1 LAHDKKGGKNMES
14 KIKIYGPPIDKAI
27 TELLKLAK
35 DLPTISKGNISRS
48 IIPSGETLMG
58 DFDFVFH
65 WAKVP
70 DVEQLRQL
78 TSSIDV
84 ALKDI
89 GCRYTITTTIDSVNP
104 YRL

>member
-1 LAHDKKGGKNMES
+1 MES

-27 TELLKLAK
+27 TELLKLSK
-35 DLPTISKGNISRS
+35 NLPTISKGNISRS
-48 IIPSGETLMG
+48 IIPAGETLMG

-78 TSSIDV
+78 TSSIDG

-89 GCRYTITTTIDSVNP
+89 GCRYTITTTIDSINP

>member
-1 LAHDKKGGKNMES
+1 MES

-27 TELLKLAK
+27 NELQKLAK

-70 DVEQLRQL
+70 DEKQLRQL
-78 TSSIDV
+78 IFSIDES
-84 ALKDI
+84 LKDI
-89 GCRYTITTTIDSVNP
+89 GCRYTITTTGDSPYP